1 MDGARRGREG
11 VIWDRERIPLSQTF
25 VFIVLNRHKTCLK
38 QGPTVN
44 MHIATVV

>member
-1 MDGARRGREG
+1 MDGACRGEGG
-11 VIWDRERIPLSQTF
+11 VIWDKERVPLSQTF

-44 MHIATVV
+44 MHIVTVV